1 MLYMIHYKIHHP
13 ATTQSPQEGR
23 MKIARTLI
31 IAIIALVVAM
41 PAMAQSRSERKAVRL
56 AESEMPRNVVGGVSF
71 EANISADKAFDVAV
85 KYFQKHDIALDESS
99 KKDLGQLVTAM
110 RIVDVGG
117 FLNNNKGYRTY
128 ATFIRETDSTTT
140 VKVKV
145 TEQVRTKNLYA
156 EPWSDP
162 VVMDKETAVQ
172 AEELKTA
179 LTSAVATH

>member
-1 MLYMIHYKIHHP
+1 MRLITPYEFISQQPSKRS
-13 ATTQSPQEGR
+13 QKGR
-23 MKIARTLI
+23 KKIARILI
-31 IAIIALVVAM
+31 VVIIVLFVAS
-41 PAMAQSRSERKAVRL
+41 PSTAQSRRERKEARL
-56 AESEMPRNVVGGVSF
+56 AESEMPRNVAGGVSF
-71 EANISADKAFDVAV
+71 EANISADKAFDAAV
-85 KYFQKHDIALDESS
+85 KYFQKHDIALDETS

-128 ATFIRETDSTTT
+128 VTFIRETDSTTT

-145 TEQVRTKNLYA
+145 TEQVRTKHLQA

-162 VVMDKETAVQ
+162 AVLDKETAAQ

-179 LTSAVATH
+179 LTSAIATH